1 MCKKTVIKIQNLLKK
16 NHMLKK
22 KKMMRIFNKIYT
34 NYKKML
40 FKMINKNMK
49 SKKIIKLYP
58 NNNKK
63 VLHIYLQKIKI

>member
-1 MCKKTVIKIQNLLKK
+1 
-16 NHMLKK
+16 MLKK
-22 KKMMRIFNKIYT
+22 KKMMRIFNKIYK

-40 FKMINKNMK
+40 FKIINKNMK

-63 VLHIYLQKIKI
+63 VLHIYLQKLKIQILNQITVLNKRIKI